1 MFFRVLFPMPF
12 LKVNHSMYYQ
22 VSHYFHFMMYN
33 HFIVNVE
40 KVFISSKILIFLH
53 FRLNY
58 ISDFT
63 LNISPEKL
71 YHTIWFIISKTD
83 MFCQEWENNQY
94 DTLNAA
100 IGFYVIRDS
109 NLLLNLINYGENV
122 YFFNTVIQVLYSLPV
137 FRDCYIFT

>member
-1 MFFRVLFPMPF
+1 
-12 LKVNHSMYYQ
+12 MYYQ
-22 VSHYFHFMMYN
+22 VSHYLHFMMCN

-63 LNISPEKL
+63 LYKFHPEKL
-71 YHTIWFIISKTD
+71 YHTTWFIVSKTD
-83 MFCQEWENNQY
+83 MFCQESENNQY
-94 DTLNAA
+94 DTVNAA

-109 NLLLNLINYGENV
+109 NLLLNLIKYGGNID
-122 YFFNTVIQVLYSLPV
+122 FFNTVIQVLYSLPV